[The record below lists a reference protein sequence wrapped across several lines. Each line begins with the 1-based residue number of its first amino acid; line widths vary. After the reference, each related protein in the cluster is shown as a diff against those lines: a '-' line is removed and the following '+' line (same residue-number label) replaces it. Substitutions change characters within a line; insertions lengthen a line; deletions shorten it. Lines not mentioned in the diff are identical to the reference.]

1 MKILAAGLLCFILIC
16 FYGQVQ
22 AQTELPKM
30 PVTGKAD
37 TIRVALTDLDGEMVP
52 WVLIQDVVVNGV
64 RIYRSPEERVKFLR
78 LRYNVLKVMPYAQFA
93 GERYR
98 KLQRDLAMTGDK
110 REQKKLVKQCEKEIK
125 ELFNKQVKNLTITQG
140 EILIKLIDRETGYS
154 SYDIL
159 KSLRGGLKAFMFQSA
174 AGLFGHDLKQK
185 YDMETER
192 DIENIIRTSGYVYY
206 TRYDY

>member
-1 MKILAAGLLCFILIC
+1 MKILAAGLFCFILTGFC
-16 FYGQVQ
+16 SESRAQ
-22 AQTELPKM
+22 ATAPKM
-30 PVTGKAD
+30 PVTGKMD
-37 TIRVALTDLDGEMVP
+37 TIKVALTDLDGEMVP
-52 WVLIQDVVVNGV
+52 WVLIPDVIVNGV
-64 RIYRSPEERVKFLR
+64 RIYQSPEERMKFLR
-78 LRYNVLKVMPYAQFA
+78 LRYNVLKVMPYAQYA

-110 REQKKLVKQCEKEIK
+110 KQQRQLVKQCEKEIK

-185 YDMETER
+185 YDAETER